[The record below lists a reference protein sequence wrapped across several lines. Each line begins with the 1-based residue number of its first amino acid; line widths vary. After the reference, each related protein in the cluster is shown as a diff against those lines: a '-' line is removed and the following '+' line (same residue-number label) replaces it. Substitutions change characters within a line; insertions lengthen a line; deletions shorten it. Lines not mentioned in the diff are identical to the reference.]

1 MLCLLNYAVHHRR
14 GQGPL
19 KQLTIVRHAKSS
31 WKHPGM
37 VDHDRPLNARGERD
51 APEMGRRLAARGVL
65 PDLVLSSPALR
76 ALTTAQVI
84 TGVIGYPADYI
95 ALDVRVYEAAAS
107 DLLDLIRETDDKVGS
122 VMVFGHNP
130 AVTGLVNRL
139 SETSL
144 DNLPTCGV
152 AEFLFDM
159 KTWAKLGKIP
169 ASDVRIDYPKKA
181 SA

>member
-1 MLCLLNYAVHHRR
+1 M
-14 GQGPL
+14 
-19 KQLTIVRHAKSS
+19 KQLTVIRHAKSS
-31 WKHPGM
+31 WKHPEL

-51 APEMGRRLAARGVL
+51 APEMGHRLAARGVC

-84 TGVIGYPADYI
+84 TGVVGYPAEKI
-95 ALDVRVYEAAAS
+95 ALDVRIYEAGVS
-107 DLLDLIRETDDKVGS
+107 DLLDLIRETDDKIES

-130 AVTGLVNRL
+130 AVTAIVNRL
-139 SETSL
+139 SETPL

-152 AEFLFDM
+152 AEFRFDV
-159 KTWAKLGKIP
+159 KTWAKLGKTT

-181 SA
+181 QE